1 MTTNPA
7 AQAAHGTDFVRLP
20 DPPEPEDMNNF
31 KYLHAPGNSQ
41 HLAEHFG
48 HEDTTIIT
56 GEAYISRA
64 PTSSRQG
71 LFYPDLLIAFNVD
84 PEGGSDRN
92 GYIIEEQGKPPDF
105 VLEIA
110 SARTGRRDVTVKRE
124 GYAALGIPEYWRFDD
139 SGGRHHGAPL
149 AGDRL
154 VDGVYQPIPIERI
167 DDRTHQGYSAV
178 LDLHLRWE
186 DGRLGWYDPATGRHI
201 TRFRDERD
209 RANAEQEARIQAEA
223 QVDAER
229 DRANAEQE
237 ARIQAE
243 AQVEAEQEAR
253 IQAEAQVE
261 AEQEARIQ
269 AEARAEAELHRA
281 ERAEARARELDAE
294 LRRRQP

>member
-31 KYLHAPGNSQ
+31 KFLHAPGNSQ

-48 HEDTTIIT
+48 HQDTTIIT
-56 GEAYISRA
+56 GEAYISRV
-64 PTSSRQG
+64 PTSSHQG
-71 LFYPDLLIAFNVD
+71 LFHPDLLIAFNVD
-84 PEGGSDRN
+84 PEAGSDRN
-92 GYIIEEQGKPPDF
+92 GYIIEEQGKAPDF

-110 SARTGRRDVTVKRE
+110 SPSTGRRDVTVKRD

-201 TRFRDERD
+201 PRFRDERD
-209 RANAEQEARIQAEA
+209 RANQAEA
-223 QVDAER
+223 QVGIEQEARTQAEARAEAER
-229 DRANAEQE
+229 DRANAEQDR
-237 ARIQAE
+237 AN
-243 AQVEAEQEAR
+243 AEQEAR
-253 IQAEAQVE
+253 QE
-261 AEQEARIQ
+261 AEV
-269 AEARAEAELHRA
+269 RAEM
-281 ERAEARARELDAE
+281 AEARARELEAE
-294 LRRRQP
+294 LQRRRQP

>member
-48 HEDTTIIT
+48 HQDTTIIT
-56 GEAYISRA
+56 GEAYISRV

-92 GYIIEEQGKPPDF
+92 GYIIGEQGKPPDF

-209 RANAEQEARIQAEA
+209 RANAEQEARQEAEA

-229 DRANAEQE
+229 DRAN
-237 ARIQAE
+237 
-243 AQVEAEQEAR
+243 
-253 IQAEAQVE
+253 

-281 ERAEARARELDAE
+281 ERAEARARELEAE

>member
-56 GEAYISRA
+56 GEAYISRV

-71 LFYPDLLIAFNVD
+71 LFYPDLLIAFDVD

-110 SARTGRRDVTVKRE
+110 SPTTGRRDVTVKRE
-124 GYAALGIPEYWRFDD
+124 GYAALGIPEYWRFDE

-167 DDRTHQGYSAV
+167 DDRTHQGYSAA

-209 RANAEQEARIQAEA
+209 RANAEQEARQEAEA

-229 DRANAEQE
+229 DRANAERE

-243 AQVEAEQEAR
+243 AQVDAER
-253 IQAEAQVE
+253 D
-261 AEQEARIQ
+261 
-269 AEARAEAELHRA
+269 RAEAERRRA
-281 ERAEARARELDAE
+281 ERAEARARELEAE